1 MRAEQIAGVNLS
13 VSFNKEIR
21 NRLKMFRNRVICAC
35 EKYYSVGLQLRHIRL
50 D

>member
-13 VSFNKEIR
+13 ASLNKEIR
-21 NRLKMFRNRVICAC
+21 NRLEMFGDRVICAC
-35 EKYYSVGLQLRHIRL
+35 ESYYSVGLQLRHMRL

>member
-1 MRAEQIAGVNLS
+1 MRAEQIADVNLS

-21 NRLKMFRNRVICAC
+21 NRLEMFEDRVAC
-35 EKYYSVGLQLRHIRL
+35 VCENYYSVGLQLRHIRL